1 MGRTK
6 YLNKMEQILVV
17 AIVFYGF
24 YSFFK
29 LLSNHS
35 IKKMLIKN
43 NMVDQSEK
51 LIIPETEVEESNTP
65 SLKWGIVGLSTGVG
79 MLIATSLYP
88 LLNSYGESSWQLVRG
103 VIPAIIIIFAALGFL
118 IYFFVSQYMRK

>member
-1 MGRTK
+1 
-6 YLNKMEQILVV
+6 MEQILVV